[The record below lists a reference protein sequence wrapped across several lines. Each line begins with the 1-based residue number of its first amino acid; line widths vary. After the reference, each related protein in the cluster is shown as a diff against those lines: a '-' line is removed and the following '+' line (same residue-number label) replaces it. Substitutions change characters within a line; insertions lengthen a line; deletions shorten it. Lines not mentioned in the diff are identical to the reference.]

1 MKQTQSCLC
10 FCENSLQ
17 AVSTSLYVGT
27 DWSERESVRSVNQG
41 SEDCFCFVLFKLKLE
56 IVIQN
61 DVKQSHIASQPY
73 TTDKTLVPQARS
85 GCLIQTYSF
94 RRCIN
99 SSETRWS
106 GNNCKHLF
114 THQRWDILEYK
125 RTGHKC
131 NRKSLIFQKRIRLCL
146 QTSHPADSLTT
157 CRRLFAFVVHLFV
170 LSIR

>member
-1 MKQTQSCLC
+1 MINYTWNKHSHACVFARIAFRLDQHLC
-10 FCENSLQ
+10 TLAPTGQ
-17 AVSTSLYVGT
+17 R
-27 DWSERESVRSVNQG
+27 ERAYGRWTKGQKIV
-41 SEDCFCFVLFKLKLE
+41 FVLFKLKLE

-157 CRRLFAFVVHLFV
+157 CRRLFALFV
-170 LSIR
+170 LFTR

>member
-1 MKQTQSCLC
+1 MKQTQPCLC

-17 AVSTSLYVGT
+17 AVSLYVGT

>member
-1 MKQTQSCLC
+1 MKQTQPCLC

-85 GCLIQTYSF
+85 GCLIKTYSF